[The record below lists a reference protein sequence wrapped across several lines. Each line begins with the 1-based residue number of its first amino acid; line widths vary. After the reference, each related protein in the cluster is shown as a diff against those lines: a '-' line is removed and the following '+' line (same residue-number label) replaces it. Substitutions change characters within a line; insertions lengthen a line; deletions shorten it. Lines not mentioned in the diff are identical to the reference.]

1 MKRKM
6 IWLAILVF
14 ILLVV
19 SIFYIALRNT
29 RSDVSS
35 KEPYVRYLGEV
46 MLVKPAYVVKNE
58 FPIVEEN
65 LLVDDPNGYGKALAL
80 TVGTKVKLTSAI
92 HYRNGVSGVTHSLM
106 LGSVQTENGLMQFE
120 YYWGRFHALCLEPPC
135 NYWTYPQ
142 AFWQSDI
149 DTVKYY

>member
-1 MKRKM
+1 M

-19 SIFYIALRNT
+19 GIFYIALRNT
-29 RSDVSS
+29 CTDVSA
-35 KEPYVRYLGEV
+35 KDPYARYLGEV
-46 MLVKPAYVVKNE
+46 MLVKPAYVVKND
-58 FPIVEEN
+58 FPIAEEY
-65 LLVDDPNGYGKALAL
+65 LLVDDSTGSQAL
-80 TVGTKVKLTSAI
+80 TLATGSKVKLTSAI
-92 HYRNGVSGVTHSLM
+92 HYRNGVSGVTHSLI
-106 LGSVQTENGLMQFE
+106 LGSVQTEKGLIQFE

-142 AFWQSDI
+142 AVWQSEV

>member
-1 MKRKM
+1 M

-19 SIFYIALRNT
+19 GVFYIALRNT
-29 RSDVSS
+29 RTDVSA
-35 KEPYVRYLGEV
+35 KEPYVKYLGEV
-46 MLVKPAYVVKNE
+46 ILVKPAYVVKND
-58 FPIVEEN
+58 FPIAEEY
-65 LLVDDPNGYGKALAL
+65 LVVDDSASSQAL
-80 TVGTKVKLTSAI
+80 TLANGTKVKLTSAI
-92 HYRNGVSGVTHSLM
+92 HYRNGVSGVTHSLV
-106 LGSVQTENGLMQFE
+106 LGSVQTENGLIEFE

-142 AFWQSDI
+142 AFWQSEV

>member
-46 MLVKPAYVVKNE
+46 ILVKPAYVVKND

-65 LLVDDPNGYGKALAL
+65 LLVDDPTGYGQALTL

-92 HYRNGVSGVTHSLM
+92 HYCNGVSGVTHSLVI
-106 LGSVQTENGLMQFE
+106 GSVQTQTGVLQFE
-120 YYWGRFHALCLEPPC
+120 YYWGQFHALCLEPPC

-142 AFWQSDI
+142 AFWQSEI
-149 DTVKYY
+149 DSVKYY

>member
-1 MKRKM
+1 M

-19 SIFYIALRNT
+19 GVFYIALRNT
-29 RSDVSS
+29 RTDVST
-35 KEPYVRYLGEV
+35 KEPYARYLGEV
-46 MLVKPAYVVKNE
+46 MLVKPAYVVKND
-58 FPIVEEN
+58 FPIAEEY
-65 LLVDDPNGYGKALAL
+65 LLEDDSTGSQTLTLAA
-80 TVGTKVKLTSAI
+80 GTKVKLTSAI
-92 HYRNGVSGVTHSLM
+92 HYRNGVSGVTHSLV
-106 LGSVQTENGLMQFE
+106 LGSVQTEKGLIQFE

-142 AFWQSDI
+142 AFWQSEV